1 MVVIGYFCRG
11 YLARLIY
18 TQGNS
23 QIALIFGYMIGAIFF
38 GIMYAI
44 ISRWF
49 YAHKDTRTPLFVS
62 VFTVGLNIILAYTL
76 SRPSAYGVAGLA
88 LAQSIVAAT
97 EVVILTVIM
106 VKRDRKLFDW
116 RFISGVIR
124 IASVTGFSVV
134 AGFYYDLDLSSGN

>member
-1 MVVIGYFCRG
+1 
-11 YLARLIY
+11 
-18 TQGNS
+18 
-23 QIALIFGYMIGAIFF
+23 MIGAIFF